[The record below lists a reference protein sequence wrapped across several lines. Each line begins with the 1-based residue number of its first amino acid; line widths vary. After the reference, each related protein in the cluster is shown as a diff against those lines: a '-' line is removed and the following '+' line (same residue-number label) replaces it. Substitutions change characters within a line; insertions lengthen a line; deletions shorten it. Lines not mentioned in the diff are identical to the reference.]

1 MRPVEQQTILV
12 TGATS
17 GLGRAL
23 TETLAE
29 MGATV
34 VAHGRDENRL
44 ERTAQ
49 EVAAATGRRIDTVRA
64 DLAEIGQVDRLADV
78 VLERYAELHTLVN
91 NAGVGFGPPD
101 GRRETSADGVELRF
115 AVNHLASLALA
126 RRLSQRLVDSAP
138 SRIVQVASAGQLALD
153 PDDPLSERS
162 YDGVSAY
169 RRSKLAQVMAT
180 YDLAEDLAGT
190 GVSVTALHPAT
201 FMDTAMVRE
210 HGIEPASSVGEGLDA
225 VLRLVTDPAL
235 DGVTG
240 RYFHGTEQARPDP
253 QAEEPQARAWLR
265 SLSDDLLRQARE
277 RHGAAAGSPRAG
289 GPLGH

>member
-1 MRPVEQQTILV
+1 MRPVAEQTILV

-23 TETLAE
+23 TETLAD

-34 VAHGRDENRL
+34 VAHGRDESRL
-44 ERTAQ
+44 DRTAQ
-49 EVAAATGRRIDTVRA
+49 EVAAATGRRIDTVQA
-64 DLAEIGQVDRLADV
+64 DLAEIDQVDRLADV
-78 VLERYAELHTLVN
+78 VLERYAALHTLVN

-101 GRRETSADGVELRF
+101 GERETSADGLELRF

-126 RRLSQRLVDSAP
+126 RRLSARMVECAP

-153 PDDPLSERS
+153 PEDPLTERS
-162 YDGVSAY
+162 YDGVTAY

-180 YDLAEDLAGT
+180 FDLAEDLRGT
-190 GVSVTALHPAT
+190 GVSVIALHPAT

-210 HGIEPASSVGEGLDA
+210 HGIAPASSVADGLDA

-240 RYFHGTEQARPDP
+240 RYFHGMEEAPPDP
-253 QAEEPQARAWLR
+253 QVDDPHARRWVR
-265 SLSDDLLRQARE
+265 SLSDDLLHHAR
-277 RHGAAAGSPRAG
+277 RRR
-289 GPLGH
+289 

>member
-1 MRPVEQQTILV
+1 MRPVQEQTILI

-23 TETLAE
+23 AERLAE
-29 MGATV
+29 MGAAV
-34 VAHGRDENRL
+34 VAHGRDESRL
-44 ERTAQ
+44 DRTAQ
-49 EVAAATGRRIDTVRA
+49 EIAAATGRRVDTVQA
-64 DLAEIGQVDRLADV
+64 DLADLDQVDRLADV
-78 VLERYAELHTLVN
+78 VLERHPALHTLVN

-101 GRRETSADGVELRF
+101 GHRETSADGVELRF

-126 RRLSQRLVDSAP
+126 RRLSPRLVESAP

-153 PDDPLSERS
+153 PDDPFTERS

-169 RRSKLAQVMAT
+169 RRSKLAQIMAT
-180 YDLAEDLAGT
+180 FDLAEDLAGT
-190 GVSVTALHPAT
+190 GVSVTAVHPAA

-210 HGIEPASSVGEGLDA
+210 HGIEPASSVAEGLDA

-240 RYFHGTEQARPDP
+240 RYFHGTKQAPPDP
-253 QAEEPQARAWLR
+253 QADDPQARRWLR
-265 SLSDDLLRQARE
+265 SLSDDLLQQARG
-277 RHGAAAGSPRAG
+277 RH
-289 GPLGH
+289 